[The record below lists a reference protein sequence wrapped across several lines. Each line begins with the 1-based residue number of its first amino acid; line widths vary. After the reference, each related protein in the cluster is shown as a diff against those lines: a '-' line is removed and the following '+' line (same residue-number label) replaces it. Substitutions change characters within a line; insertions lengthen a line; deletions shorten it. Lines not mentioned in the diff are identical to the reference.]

1 MDASKQRKRLKAI
14 AESEYHK
21 LCEQYPI
28 IEGKENAYNIEAFSI
43 LNTPRLGIS
52 YWHNQYN
59 SGFSVCEL
67 IYLVQ
72 SNSDRKKEFPSNL
85 WKMQKPFKKTKAKP
99 YKNPFDCY
107 ITKEYTH
114 SLFFDSVSDEILN
127 SLENDIQL
135 KKTIIY
141 KNKFL

>member
-1 MDASKQRKRLKAI
+1 MDASKQRKQLKAI

-72 SNSDRKKEFPSNL
+72 SNSDRKKGISFQSMEDVEAFL
-85 WKMQKPFKKTKAKP
+85 KKTKAKP

-141 KNKFL
+141 KK